1 MNQKMCQKFQ
11 TLYQELWIFNDNF
24 TKKLTWYVKIDTFY
38 VVLRNTLWVVLIFSM
53 DVHSELRKIK
63 RSNKIILCRIILLSI
78 K

>member
-38 VVLRNTLWVVLIFSM
+38 AVLRNTLWVVLIFSI
-53 DVHSELRKIK
+53 DAHSELRKIK